1 MMNMNTAF
9 NTVFVW
15 FARHCE
21 PTTLRCGFL
30 AVLGFSTL
38 LIAGT
43 AFANERAVV
52 LTSVP
57 APYSITS
64 QLAKGTTLDV
74 RNIPQKGRIIFSV
87 KQYLNRYKKTLKDV
101 FSKADAVVTMGK
113 LWKRDPLYPAV
124 RDVNIRVVNI
134 DATRPS
140 SSTMT
145 GVSVVDEPA
154 RAQVW
159 TSVTG
164 RRGTVRRPSVYC
176 WLSLANGSRM
186 AELIAEDLIRLYPE
200 QQGTIKSNLVRLQEQ
215 IHSLRSAYDNRLAKI
230 DNLTVFCLASEFV
243 YLTDDA
249 GIYVDGYM
257 VKQDIN
263 WTQEDLHALTN
274 RLKDNEIPVVIH
286 KWMPSEAIKKAI
298 SAGGAKL
305 VVLNTLDGVS
315 LDGKPLSSETYLNVM
330 KSNCEKLSAAFEKK

>member
-1 MMNMNTAF
+1 M
-9 NTVFVW
+9 
-15 FARHCE
+15 
-21 PTTLRCGFL
+21 
-30 AVLGFSTL
+30 LGASFL

-43 AFANERAVV
+43 AFATERSIV

-64 QLAKGTTLDV
+64 QLAKGTSIDV
-74 RNIPQKGRIIFSV
+74 RNISQEGRIIYSV
-87 KQYLNRYKKTLKDV
+87 KQYVNKHQKALRDV
-101 FSKADAVVTMGK
+101 FSEADAVVTIGK
-113 LWKRDPLYPAV
+113 LWKKDPLYPAV
-124 RDVNIRVVNI
+124 RDVNIRVVNV
-134 DATRPS
+134 DATRPT

-145 GVSVVDEPA
+145 GVSVIDEPA

-159 TSVTG
+159 TAVTG
-164 RRGTVRRPSVYC
+164 RRGIVRRPSVYC

-186 AELIAEDLIRLYPE
+186 AELIAGDLVRLYPE
-200 QQGTIKSNLVRLQEQ
+200 QQDKIKSNLVRLQEQ
-215 IHSLRSAYDNRLAKI
+215 IHSLRSAYDSRLAEV

-257 VKQDIN
+257 VKQDIT
-263 WTQEDLHALTN
+263 WTQEDLHALTK
-274 RLKDNEIPVVIH
+274 RLKDNDIPVAIH

-305 VVLNTLDGVS
+305 VVLNTLDGAS
-315 LDGKPLSSETYLNVM
+315 LGGKPLSPDTYLNVM
-330 KSNCEKLSAAFEKK
+330 KANFETLSAAFEKR